1 VTKFTTHKRTPKRF
15 IPGRSNLNGEE
26 RNKEEWGLGDQW
38 EGHSGFWP
46 LASFFHLLPFPEVSA
61 SLPNLEVSSL
71 PASSVHGLLQA
82 RVPEWAVMPS
92 SRESSRPRVQTC
104 ISYFPVLAGRFFI
117 TSASR
122 EACCLSYPPYFTEF
136 SSSLYLLSWGAMWLS
151 MNILL
156 L

>member
-1 VTKFTTHKRTPKRF
+1 MEKKGTR
-15 IPGRSNLNGEE
+15 RSEV
-26 RNKEEWGLGDQW
+26 W
-38 EGHSGFWP
+38 ETSEKDTMVSDLLPH
-46 LASFFHLLPFPEVSA
+46 FFHLLPFLEVST

-71 PASSVHGLLQA
+71 PDSSVHGLLQA

-104 ISYFPVLAGRFFI
+104 VSYFPAMADRFFI
-117 TSASR
+117 TSTSW
-122 EACCLSYPPYFTEF
+122 EACHLSYPPYFTEF
-136 SSSLYLLSWGAMWLS
+136 SSSLYLLSWGFMWLS